1 MTNANGTHRNICRD
15 DRLVSDYI
23 ALSSNIANHLFFES
37 DKLNVFTAIGT
48 SCPFSKIFRLA
59 SSHAE
64 DCPVRFFI

>member
-37 DKLNVFTAIGT
+37 DKLNVFTAIVEVLLVH
-48 SCPFSKIFRLA
+48 FQ
-59 SSHAE
+59 
-64 DCPVRFFI
+64 RFFA